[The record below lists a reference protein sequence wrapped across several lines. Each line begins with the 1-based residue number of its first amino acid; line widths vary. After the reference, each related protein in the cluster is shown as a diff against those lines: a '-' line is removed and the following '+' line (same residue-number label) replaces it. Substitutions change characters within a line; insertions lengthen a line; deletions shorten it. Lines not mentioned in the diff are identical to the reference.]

1 MYIYVGNL
9 SVKTASTDLR
19 REFEAFG
26 EVTKAAIITDSGK
39 VVSAGYG
46 IVKMASQ
53 DGTDAA
59 LMGMA
64 GRSIHGRTLD
74 IRRTRKVTSVTVDD
88 NTLPEGK

>member
-9 SVKTASTDLR
+9 STKTAGNDLR

-26 EVTKAAIITDSGK
+26 VVTKAAIITDSGK
-39 VVSAGYG
+39 IVSAGYG

-53 DGTDAA
+53 NETDAA

-64 GRSIHGRTLD
+64 GKSIHGRTVE
-74 IRRTRKVTSVTVDD
+74 IRKTRQVAEAITGG
-88 NTLPEGK
+88 NALPKE

>member
-9 SVKTASTDLR
+9 SAKTAGTDLR

-39 VVSAGYG
+39 VISAGFG

-53 DGTDAA
+53 TGTDAA
-59 LMGMA
+59 LMGMT
-64 GRSIHGRTLD
+64 GKTIHGRTVE
-74 IRRTRKVTSVTVDD
+74 IRKTRRVA
-88 NTLPEGK
+88 E